1 MSGGGCGGHN
11 GDLAAIWVSPLIS
24 ADQLRRI
31 AFWSHDLGPDEIERA
46 RRGIVEKQYTRGDYV
61 CHRGDRLESW
71 TGVSDG
77 LMKISTTSR
86 SGKSVTLAG
95 MRTGV
100 WFGEGSLL
108 KDEAR
113 QYDLVALRD
122 TRLALMNKAT
132 FFWLFEHSAAFNRFL
147 VRQFNERLGQFI
159 ALVEYDRSLD
169 ATARVARSIA
179 WLFNPVL
186 YRDDERHLAISHEE
200 IGLLSGVSRPVAGQS
215 LKRLESEGLIRMEHS
230 RLTIVDLDRLRVY
243 GD

>member
-1 MSGGGCGGHN
+1 VPVATVIM
-11 GDLAAIWVSPLIS
+11 AATAIDRALPLIS
-24 ADQLRRI
+24 ADHLRRI
-31 AFWSHDLGPDEIERA
+31 AFWSHDLDADEVERV
-46 RRGIVEKQYTRGDYV
+46 RRGVVEKQYARGDYV
-61 CHRGDRLESW
+61 CHRGDRLDAW

-95 MRTGV
+95 MRTGI

-108 KDEAR
+108 KNEAR

-122 TRLALMNKAT
+122 TRLAMMNKGT
-132 FFWLFEHSAAFNRFL
+132 FFWLFEHSAAINRFL

-215 LKRLESEGLIRMEHS
+215 LKRLETEGLVRVEHGG
-230 RLTIVDLDRLRVY
+230 LTILDLERLRVY